1 MIRVFDAFSGI
12 GGFRSALER
21 VGEFEIVGWC
31 EIDRF
36 AQKAYK
42 ALYDTGGEQFYENI
56 RDIDVGKLADFD
68 LLIGGFPCQ
77 PFSVCGARKGFADE
91 RGDLFFELARL
102 LEAKRPKYFCF
113 ENVPGLMGID
123 SGKTFAKIIE
133 TLSQLGY
140 CVEWRVYNSADYLPQ
155 VRKRVY
161 IAGCLGIDCSGKI
174 LAFGK
179 SASQNCRKTEQIIG
193 GSQGTRVY
201 DPDGLAVTQ
210 CSGSGGMG
218 GKTGLYFIDSNPPPN
233 LTENARCITARQNS
247 GVSHHKGE
255 HSAVFCDLNENPQ
268 ITENARCLHTRMDL
282 GVTNGTHKGERSGV
296 LIEDGPRAIIN
307 PFKETT
313 RQNGRR
319 IKNPNEPMFTLTV
332 TDRHGIVHHGRI
344 RRLMPIEAWR
354 LQGFTTEQ
362 FEKVAATGMSDAQL
376 YKQAGNAVSVPVV
389 EEIARNLLKFD
400 EEIN

>member
-31 EIDRF
+31 EIDIF

-179 SASQNCRKTEQIIG
+179 SDSQNCRKTEQIIG